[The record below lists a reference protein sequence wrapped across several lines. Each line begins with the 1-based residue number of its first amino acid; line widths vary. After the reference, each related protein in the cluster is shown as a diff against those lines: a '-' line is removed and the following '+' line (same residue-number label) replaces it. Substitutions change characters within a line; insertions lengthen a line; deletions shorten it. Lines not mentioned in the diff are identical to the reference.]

1 MIRLTLCLRS
11 VPSLALVWSCSPTMT
26 SKPPAFLPAVQC
38 AAVMMYL
45 EQRIVPPQKGVG
57 TYSSV
62 GTIATCQ
69 GIEFAATALPPT
81 ILSSK
86 ASNKGLPVRG
96 KISMLIYSII
106 MLPFN
111 SPSVTTR
118 GPSNAMAKAARALM
132 FKSEKDLLGSKQYEM
147 YRARTFR

>member
-86 ASNKGLPVRG
+86 ASNKGLP
-96 KISMLIYSII
+96 
-106 MLPFN
+106 
-111 SPSVTTR
+111 SVTTR

-132 FKSEKDLLGSKQYEM
+132 LKSEKDLLGSKQYEM